1 MPLYRY
7 DVIFVQAGRDKAT
20 LRRNLLELRR
30 KYPDARFVLMLE
42 NLGISDLT
50 FGHRMGMSAFVDERA
65 TADQI
70 VSSIEAAARGDLYAS
85 NSVIRRSLSQ
95 PPAGE
100 EPPSEPESPGALSQR
115 EIEVLNLVA
124 RGMSNRLIA
133 RNLFISEKT
142 VKNHITNI
150 LDKLFLENRSQVVA
164 YAYRN
169 KLVESCCDGIPR
181 GRRCSVSRRFILL
194 RSLRIKKSLSRKVL
208 AERVSI
214 SGSHLGR
221 VERGEC
227 RSSIRLLSR
236 LAKELGVPVEKLA
249 AKRKK

>member
-142 VKNHITNI
+142 VKNHLYSIFRKIGVT
-150 LDKLFLENRSQVVA
+150 DRTKAALFAV
-164 YAYRN
+164 
-169 KLVESCCDGIPR
+169 
-181 GRRCSVSRRFILL
+181 
-194 RSLRIKKSLSRKVL
+194 KSL
-208 AERVSI
+208 
-214 SGSHLGR
+214 GSHKNGSFGPAE
-221 VERGEC
+221 VFFEVDEHD
-227 RSSIRLLSR
+227 
-236 LAKELGVPVEKLA
+236 
-249 AKRKK
+249 